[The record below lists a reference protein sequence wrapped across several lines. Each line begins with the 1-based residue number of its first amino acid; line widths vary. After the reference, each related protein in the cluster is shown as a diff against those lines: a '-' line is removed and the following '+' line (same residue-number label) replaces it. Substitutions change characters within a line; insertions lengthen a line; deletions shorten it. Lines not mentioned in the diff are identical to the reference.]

1 MHASF
6 TSYVTL
12 AAFVAS
18 VLAAP
23 VSFPVVEERRL
34 GPFVES
40 IPTFDEGFGTAPSK
54 RQYTFQDTHKLA
66 PCRRDLGLPDEEQ
79 FLDPIHAFPCKRQD
93 DPNEYEASFGH
104 LAPCRRELG
113 SFDDPNEYNVPLGH
127 LAPCRRERGSFD
139 EQKRTLGPFLEST
152 FGPFV
157 KTIPTFDEDKRNLG
171 PVIEPFVETIP
182 TFDEKKRNL
191 RPLVET
197 IPTLDRRRDDFP
209 EIQLPQGAIC

>member
-18 VLAAP
+18 ALAAP
-23 VSFPVVEERRL
+23 VSFPAVEERQL
-34 GPFVES
+34 GPFVET

-54 RQYTFQDTHKLA
+54 RQYTFQDTHRLA
-66 PCRRDLGLPDEEQ
+66 PCRRDLGSPDEEQ

-93 DPNEYEASFGH
+93 DPNEYEPSFGH
-104 LAPCRRELG
+104 LAPCRREL
-113 SFDDPNEYNVPLGH
+113 
-127 LAPCRRERGSFD
+127 GSFD

-197 IPTLDRRRDDFP
+197 IPTLDRRQDDFP
-209 EIQLPQGAIC
+209 EIQLPHGAIC